1 MGSTVFVGFQKILV
15 AFDGSPHAEH
25 ALNVAFS
32 IAGDTKATLH
42 VLSVIRPPEPA
53 ESAELHAVLDDEHD
67 RFDRCFGPMRD
78 RAMEKEIELETE
90 IAVGHPAEQI
100 IHVADKMQ
108 ASVIVMG
115 KRSHTKLHRWM
126 LGSNTERVLK
136 YAHCPVMI
144 VHQRGMRLA
153 LNIAHPLDENTGRR
167 AMAAPAF
174 VISFGAAQVSL
185 QRSAL
190 GPGKRNHYV

>member
-1 MGSTVFVGFQKILV
+1 MGSSVFVGFQRILV

-32 IAGDTKATLH
+32 MAADAKATLH

-53 ESAELHAVLDDEHD
+53 ESAEFHAVLDDERE
-67 RFDRCFGPMRD
+67 RFERCFGPMRE
-78 RAMEKEIELETE
+78 RAKEKEIELETE

-100 IHVADKMQ
+100 IHAAEKIQ

-115 KRSHTKLHRWM
+115 KRSHTILHRWM
-126 LGSNTERVLK
+126 LGSNTERVLQ

-144 VHQRGMRLA
+144 VH
-153 LNIAHPLDENTGRR
+153 
-167 AMAAPAF
+167 
-174 VISFGAAQVSL
+174 
-185 QRSAL
+185 
-190 GPGKRNHYV
+190 